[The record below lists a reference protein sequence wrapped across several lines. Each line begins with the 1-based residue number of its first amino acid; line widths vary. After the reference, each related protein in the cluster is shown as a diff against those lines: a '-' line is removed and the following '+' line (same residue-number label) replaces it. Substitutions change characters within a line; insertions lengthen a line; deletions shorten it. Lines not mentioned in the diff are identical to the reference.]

1 MSSVGSATLARYYD
15 ALLEALDSDVKAE
28 LKSDRAK
35 FLYGAMR
42 RILARLS
49 TANDQAAMLPEN
61 LSAMHPDGLGPTPEA
76 VDATE
81 FERAVIHEGRLLDS
95 IERQV
100 TSRLNGR
107 GEPTQST
114 APPTVSAEA
123 LEAFVLARVD
133 PDLRL
138 VRFRVLAGG
147 RSKQTIMLTLAD
159 PDGREF
165 ERVIRRDLVVVL
177 TGATVVD
184 EYRVL
189 GALAQRGYP
198 VPRPL
203 LLEESGRTL
212 GSPFILMEKV
222 SGAVDGD
229 IFDPPAARNAVL
241 HSAEILGRLH
251 SMSVAE
257 IAPSLREHLRG
268 APGVAQ
274 LREQVLEFQQVW
286 AANARAHCV
295 TMDAVFRWLLAHVES
310 VTPHVSVVHGD
321 YSYHNLMFDGDQI
334 SAVMDWELVRIGH
347 PADDLGYIR
356 AAAMQRVGWD
366 EFLTAYA
373 KGGGREV
380 SPIDVTFYTLLGK
393 LRLMRLLFGA
403 RQYFESGATNDL
415 QLADVSLFHLPRMVQ
430 QCSVEIRLALG
441 LPA

>member
-1 MSSVGSATLARYYD
+1 MTGAGPATRARYYD

-49 TANDQAAMLPEN
+49 TANDDAAMLPEN
-61 LSAMHPDGLGPTPEA
+61 LSAVHPETLGPTPAA
-76 VDATE
+76 VADAD
-81 FERAVIHEGRLLDS
+81 FESALIHEGRLLDS
-95 IERQV
+95 IESRV
-100 TSRLNGR
+100 TSRMIR
-107 GEPTQST
+107 T
-114 APPTVSAEA
+114 AQAAESASPATVSTDA
-123 LEAFVLARVD
+123 LQAFLHSRVD
-133 PDLRL
+133 PGLRL

-159 PDGREF
+159 SQGREY

-189 GALAQRGYP
+189 RALAERGYP

-203 LLEESGRTL
+203 LLEESGQAL
-212 GSPFILMEKV
+212 GSPFMLMEKV
-222 SGAVDGD
+222 GGAVSGD
-229 IFDPPAARNAVL
+229 IFDPPAARKAVL
-241 HSAEILGRLH
+241 HSAEVLGRLH
-251 SMSVAE
+251 AMPVAE
-257 IAPSLREHLRG
+257 LSPTLREHLRA
-268 APGVAQ
+268 APGSAQ
-274 LREQVLEFQQVW
+274 LRAQVLEFQGIW
-286 AANARAHCV
+286 AANSRAHCV

-310 VTPHVSVVHGD
+310 VTPCVSVVHGD
-321 YSYHNLMFDGDQI
+321 YSYHNLMFDGDQLT
-334 SAVMDWELVRIGH
+334 AVMDWELVRIGH

-356 AAAMQRVGWD
+356 AAAVQRVGWD
-366 EFLTAYA
+366 EFLAAYA
-373 KGGGREV
+373 TGGGRDV
-380 SPIDVTFYTLLGK
+380 SPVDVTFYTLLGK

-441 LPA
+441 LAV